1 MKCVLK
7 IVDSTTSATYREGIA
22 TNPNEVMKTILI
34 TGCSSGFGLETARYF
49 LERDWQVVATMR
61 APREDVLPPSSRL
74 RVLQLDVTDLQSIG
88 KAIEAAGPIDVL
100 VNNAGFGAPA
110 PFELTN
116 METVR
121 ALFETNT
128 FGTIAVTQAVLP
140 QMRQRKSGVVV
151 NVTSS
156 VTYKALPLVGIYRA
170 SKAAVNALTESLA
183 VEMDPFGVRVRI
195 VLPGSSG
202 ETRFRET
209 AGARL
214 RGMDDEVYGD
224 FMKQAIARMRDSTG
238 AGTHSNDVAE
248 AVWRAAT
255 DPAAPMR
262 IPAGA
267 DAEMWAS
274 EALLA

>member
-1 MKCVLK
+1 
-7 IVDSTTSATYREGIA
+7 
-22 TNPNEVMKTILI
+22 MKTILI
-34 TGCSSGFGLETARYF
+34 TGCSSGFGLETARHF
-49 LERDWQVVATMR
+49 LERDWQVIATMR
-61 APREDVLPPSSRL
+61 TPRADVLPPSSRL
-74 RVLQLDVTDLQSIG
+74 RVLQMDVTDVQSIRA
-88 KAIEAAGPIDVL
+88 AIEAAGPIDVL

-110 PFELTN
+110 PFELTS

-128 FGTIAVTQAVLP
+128 FGTIAVTQAALP
-140 QMRQRKSGVVV
+140 GMRERRSGVIV

-156 VTYKALPLVGIYRA
+156 VTLKPLPLVGIYRA
-170 SKAAVNALTESLA
+170 SKAAVNAFTESLA
-183 VEMDPFGVRVRI
+183 SEMEPFGVRVRI

-214 RGMDDEVYGD
+214 RGMEDEVYGE

-238 AGTHSNDVAE
+238 AGTHSKDVAE

-255 DPAAPMR
+255 DPSAPLR
-262 IPAGA
+262 LPAGA
-267 DAEMWAS
+267 DAVAWAA
-274 EALLA
+274 EAR

>member
-1 MKCVLK
+1 MNTV
-7 IVDSTTSATYREGIA
+7 
-22 TNPNEVMKTILI
+22 LI

-61 APREDVLPPSSRL
+61 TPRDDVLPPSPRL
-74 RVLQLDVTDLQSIG
+74 RVLQLDVTDPQSIHNAVG
-88 KAIEAAGPIDVL
+88 AAGPIDVL

-110 PFELTN
+110 PFELTS

-140 QMRQRKSGVVV
+140 QMRERRSGVVV

-156 VTYKALPLVGIYRA
+156 VTYKPLPLVGIYRA
-170 SKAAVNALTESLA
+170 SKAAVNAFTESLTS
-183 VEMDPFGVRVRI
+183 EMEPFGVRVRI

-209 AGARL
+209 AGANL
-214 RGMDDEVYGD
+214 RGMDDKVYGE
-224 FMKQAIARMRDSTG
+224 FMKQTIARMRDSTG
-238 AGTHSNDVAE
+238 AGTLSTDVAE

-255 DPAAPMR
+255 DPSSPMR

-267 DAEMWAS
+267 DAVAWAA
-274 EALLA
+274 EAS